1 MIGEKLKEFF
11 SRIKKFFI
19 DHKKSIL
26 GVVWMVLGVVAISLI
41 TFFTLMAFDVVY
53 FVDGGMQFNMEFF
66 NELTTST
73 WGAVIFV
80 LLQTILTMLLSVIPG
95 ISMAFIIL
103 SEAIFP
109 TPWKAFLLS
118 FISVMT
124 SSAVMYA
131 LGRFGGY
138 KLCLKLLGEKDCE
151 QATKLLR
158 NKGTVYFP
166 LMMMF
171 PIFPDD
177 ALTMIAGTMKM
188 SLKWFIPSV
197 VVGRGI
203 GIATIVFGISI
214 VPFEH
219 FTAWWHWVAFIALC
233 AIGIF
238 LIFFI
243 ANKFNKY
250 MEKRQAEADN
260 K

>member
-158 NKGTVYFP
+158 TKGTVYFP
-166 LMMMF
+166 LMSMF
-171 PIFPDD
+171 PIFPED

-197 VVGRGI
+197 VVGRGV

-219 FTAWWHWVAFIALC
+219 FTAWWHWVVFIALC